1 MAFVIIILEENSI
14 TLFVVTFSKISLLI
28 LNFKEKKSFSKFIRT
43 YLLHLSI

>member
-28 LNFKEKKSFSKFIRT
+28 LNFKEKKSF
-43 YLLHLSI
+43 